1 MKYLRRKGYAIAVG
15 VCLVS
20 FSNAIASQNPRD
32 PADRQ
37 KQGIEYRVAERGSA
51 TGLEALS
58 PDEPP
63 KEVII
68 LAQANGPDLEKEIIE
83 YLTNWKNLWNSNDSA
98 ADIAK
103 KMEPM
108 YHEDGTFYYG
118 WRPKK
123 KANKKEYITEL
134 PDRITKNRNIE
145 FGALS
150 LFSKSYFDIEVGP
163 DKNQAKV
170 SCHIISGSY
179 TVKTYFTLVKVNG
192 VWKIFEYDYIDN

>member
-1 MKYLRRKGYAIAVG
+1 MKYLKPVGYAIAVG
-15 VCLVS
+15 VCLLS
-20 FSNAIASQNPRD
+20 LSNAIASQDPRD

-37 KQGIEYRVAERGSA
+37 KQGIEYRMAERGSA

-68 LAQANGPDLEKEIIE
+68 LAQADGPDWEKEIIE

-98 ADIAK
+98 VDIAK

-108 YHEDGTFYYG
+108 YHDDGTFYYG
-118 WRPKK
+118 WRPKR

-134 PDRITKNRNIE
+134 PGRITKNPSIK
-145 FGALS
+145 FGAFS
-150 LFSKSYFDIEVGP
+150 LFSKKYFDIEVSP
-163 DKNQAKV
+163 DKNEAKV
-170 SCHIISGSY
+170 TCNIISGPY
-179 TVKTYFTLVKVNG
+179 TVKTYFTLVKLDG
-192 VWKIFEYDYIDN
+192 VWKISEYDYMDN